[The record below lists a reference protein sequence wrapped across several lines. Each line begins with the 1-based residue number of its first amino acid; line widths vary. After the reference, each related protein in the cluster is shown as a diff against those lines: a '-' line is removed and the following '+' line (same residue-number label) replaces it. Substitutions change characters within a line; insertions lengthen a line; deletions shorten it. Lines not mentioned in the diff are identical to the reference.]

1 MDTANKPKTGFQKG
15 VSGNPSGRPKK
26 TKEELDLIAA
36 CKDKTQEAL
45 NTLLDVMQNG
55 AERNRIT
62 AAIAIIERG
71 YGKPLQ
77 SVDASIKGDLDTR
90 IEWVVVNA
98 NTGSS

>member
-26 TKEELDLIAA
+26 TQEELDLIAA
-36 CKDKTQEAL
+36 CKDKTQDAL
-45 NTLLDVMQNG
+45 NTLVDVMKNG
-55 AERNRIT
+55 SERNRIT

-77 SVDASIKGDLDTR
+77 SVDATVQGVTDTR
-90 IEWVVVNA
+90 IEWIVVDA
-98 NTGSS
+98 NTSSS